1 MNKAFRYFY
10 MRYFFPYD
18 PTELWL
24 LHAVKSTIACSIA
37 AVIAL
42 YEYSSASVW
51 IFLPTT
57 IFMLTVD
64 INKSLPERIKFLL
77 WLSLSTIGVVTL
89 MAFLYPW
96 VFIKTIVFLV
106 ILFIGIYFDNFSDET
121 SLLGFSTIIFALVG
135 YVLPVSTTYIVPE
148 VLNFI
153 ASIVICLA
161 VTFFIFPQR
170 LYTQIRR
177 QFHVTSYLLGRYM
190 SFVLAD
196 AMRGNAELEER
207 DEALQHLLELHE
219 KSQAI
224 FEKIVTENLY
234 VKSPEKAK
242 EILEQLQRCIYTA
255 TGIENT
261 LYMISQPALFQG
273 PFAEFH
279 RLLKQ
284 MQMTFE
290 HIQRH
295 EYDKVDYV
303 KLNETLEKIEHSIN
317 SKLEVIEEN
326 SSYLYRDYLN
336 WQHVVFNLRQFLIE
350 IKALNGLFKEFG
362 C

>member
-1 MNKAFRYFY
+1 

-18 PTELWL
+18 PTGLWL

-42 YEYSSASVW
+42 YEYSAASVW

-148 VLNFI
+148 VFNFI
-153 ASIVICLA
+153 ASIIICLA

-170 LYTQIRR
+170 LYTQIRH
-177 QFHVTSYLLGRYM
+177 QFHVTSYLLGRYV

-207 DEALQHLLELHE
+207 DEALQRLLELHE

-224 FEKIVTENLY
+224 FEKIITEKLY
-234 VKSPEKAK
+234 IKSPKRAK
-242 EILEQLQRCIYTA
+242 EILNRLQKCIYTA

-261 LYMISQPALFQG
+261 LYMVSQQALFQG

-279 RLLKQ
+279 LLLKQ
-284 MQMTFE
+284 MQVAFE

-295 EYDKVDYV
+295 EYDRIDYS
-303 KLNETLEKIEHSIN
+303 KLNEIIEKIEHSIN
-317 SKLEVIEEN
+317 SKLEILET
-326 SSYLYRDYLN
+326 SSGYLHRDYLN
-336 WQHVVFNLRQFLIE
+336 WLQVLFNLRQFLME
-350 IKALNGLFKEFG
+350 MKELNFLFKDFG